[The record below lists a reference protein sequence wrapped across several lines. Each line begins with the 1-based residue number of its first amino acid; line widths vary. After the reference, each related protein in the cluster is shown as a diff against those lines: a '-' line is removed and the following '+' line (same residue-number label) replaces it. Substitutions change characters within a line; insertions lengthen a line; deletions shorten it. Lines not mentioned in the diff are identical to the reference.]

1 MSLFFRCLNPPTMAS
16 HLRALLMLLWW
27 VYILLYI
34 PRLLKSWSWAYAW
47 NWLKP
52 RFCTKSA
59 IKWSRRAGAN
69 RFLPSFQL
77 SRWETCDLLKHYS
90 SFEALAKW
98 FSLNRHHLQLKDL
111 CLNLQNVVH
120 TFAKL
125 RVNIGDFKVISKLF
139 CTLWPM
145 CWLLKE
151 FWCKFNL
158 SNWQI

>member
-1 MSLFFRCLNPPTMAS
+1 MLEPSDNGITFEGLIDALMVSLYL
-16 HLRALLMLLWW
+16 ALHSSS
-27 VYILLYI
+27 IERNLYI
-34 PRLLKSWSWAYAW
+34 ELFAL
-47 NWLKP
+47 NWFKP

-77 SRWETCDLLKHYS
+77 SRWETCDLLKLYS
-90 SFEALAKW
+90 SVEALARW

-125 RVNIGDFKVISKLF
+125 RVNIGDFKVTSKLF

-145 CWLLKE
+145 CWLLE
-151 FWCKFNL
+151 DFWCKLKEINF
-158 SNWQI
+158 